1 MEFHDLRSN
10 DDRLMDENEGLEILD
25 KGFVQVNQE
34 QIKED
39 DILVHNLQDE
49 HDGGR
54 DENKDEGDNGDDN
67 KDADHEFDDASSDYL

>member
-34 QIKED
+34 QTKED
-39 DILVHNLQDE
+39 DIPVHNL
-49 HDGGR
+49 
-54 DENKDEGDNGDDN
+54 
-67 KDADHEFDDASSDYL
+67 